1 MKDSFG
7 REISYLRISLTDKC
21 NLRCRY
27 CMPEE
32 GVCLKDHSEMLTE
45 DEFVQAAEVAAELG
59 IRKIRLTGGEPLVKK
74 NIIGICARIS
84 AIPGIEDIGITTNG
98 LLLPKIAKD
107 LAAVGVTRVNISLDT
122 LKKDKFE
129 YLSRRP
135 APEDLMGAVKAA
147 LEAGFKKVKINA
159 VLIGGVNDDEIED
172 LAALTMD
179 YPVDVRFIELMPMY
193 DSGDFGP
200 EAYLDSDIVLE
211 RLSLLPSGGMD
222 DGGVAKKYK
231 LPGAKGEIGLISAVS
246 KSFCSSCNRI
256 RLTADGFLKPC
267 LHSSQEIG
275 IKGLAREE
283 VKEKMKECIL
293 AKPPCHPELSYE
305 HRSGSERNMNRI
317 GG

>member
-1 MKDSFG
+1 
-7 REISYLRISLTDKC
+7 
-21 NLRCRY
+21 
-27 CMPEE
+27 MPEE

-74 NIIGICARIS
+74 NIVGICARIS

-98 LLLPKIAKD
+98 ILLPKMAKD

-147 LEAGFKKVKINA
+147 LDAGFRKVKVNA

-172 LAALTMD
+172 LASLTMD

-200 EAYLDSDIVLE
+200 AAYLNSDTVLKKLDLE
-211 RLSLLPSGGMD
+211 PVED
-222 DGGVAKKYK
+222 DGTVAKRYR
-231 LPGAKGEIGLISAVS
+231 LEGAMGEVGLISAVS
-246 KSFCSSCNRI
+246 KSFCATCNRI

-275 IKGLAREE
+275 IKGLSREG
-283 VKEKMKECIL
+283 VIEKMKECIM
-293 AKPPCHPELSYE
+293 AKPPCHPDLSYE

>member
-1 MKDSFG
+1 MKDTYG

-32 GVCLKDHSEMLTE
+32 GVCLKSHDEMLTE
-45 DEFVQAAEVAAELG
+45 DEIVQAAEVAAELG
-59 IRKIRLTGGEPLVKK
+59 VNKIRLTGGEPLVKK
-74 NIIGICARIS
+74 SIVGICARIS
-84 AIPGIEDIGITTNG
+84 KIPGFEDICLTTNG
-98 LLLPKIAKD
+98 LLLPKLGKD
-107 LAAVGVTRVNISLDT
+107 LVAAGATRVNLSLDT
-122 LKKDKFE
+122 LKKEKFE
-129 YLSRRP
+129 YISRRP
-135 APEDLMGAVKAA
+135 APDDLLCGLKAA
-147 LEAGFKKVKINA
+147 MDAGFKKIKINA

-172 LAALTMD
+172 LAKLTLE

-200 EAYLDSDIVLE
+200 AAYLNSDVVLE
-211 RLSLLPSGGMD
+211 KLPLTPVAD
-222 DGGVAKKYK
+222 DGSVAKRYV

-246 KSFCSSCNRI
+246 KSFCATCNRI

-275 IKGLAREE
+275 IKGLGRDE
-283 VKEKMKECIL
+283 VKKQMIKAIMD
-293 AKPPCHPELSYE
+293 KPPCHPDLSYE
-305 HRSGSERNMNRI
+305 HRSGAERNMNQI

>member
-1 MKDSFG
+1 MKDAFG

-32 GVCLKDHSEMLTE
+32 GVCLKDHGDMLTE
-45 DEFVQAAEVAAELG
+45 EEFVQAAEVAASLG

-74 NIIGICARIS
+74 NVVGICAGIS
-84 AIPGIEDIGITTNG
+84 KIPGIEEVCFTTNG
-98 LLLPKIAKD
+98 LLLPKMGKD
-107 LAAVGVTRVNISLDT
+107 LASAGAAGVNLSVDT
-122 LKKDKFE
+122 LKKEKFE
-129 YLSRRP
+129 YMSRRP
-135 APEDLMGAVKAA
+135 APDDLLAGLKAA
-147 LEAGFKKVKINA
+147 LDAGFRKVKINA
-159 VLIGGVNDDEIED
+159 VLIGGFNDDEIED
-172 LAALTMD
+172 LAQLSVA

-200 EAYLDSDIVLE
+200 SAYIGSDTVIKK
-211 RLSLLPSGGMD
+211 LPLTPVEGG
-222 DGGVAKKYK
+222 GGVARRYR
-231 LPGAKGEIGLISAVS
+231 LPGAQGEIGLISAVS

-275 IKGLAREE
+275 IKGMDAQGVREQMI
-283 VKEKMKECIL
+283 KAIMEKP
-293 AKPPCHPELSYE
+293 ACHPELSYE
-305 HRSGSERNMNRI
+305 KRSKAERNMNRI

>member
-1 MKDSFG
+1 MKDTFG
-7 REISYLRISLTDKC
+7 REITYLRISLTDKC

-32 GVCLKDHSEMLTE
+32 GVCLKDHDEMLSE
-45 DEFVQAAEVAAELG
+45 DEFIQAAEVAAGLG

-74 NIIGICARIS
+74 NIVGICARIS
-84 AIPGIEDIGITTNG
+84 KIPGIKDIGITTNG
-98 LLLPKIAKD
+98 LYLPKMGKD
-107 LAAVGVTRVNISLDT
+107 LVAAGVTRVNVSLDT
-122 LKKDKFE
+122 LKKEKFE
-129 YLSRRP
+129 YISRRP
-135 APEDLMGAVKAA
+135 APEDLLCGVKAA
-147 LEAGFKKVKINA
+147 FDAGFKKVKVNA

-172 LAALTMD
+172 LANLTME

-200 EAYLDSDIVLE
+200 AAYLNSDAVLE
-211 RLSLLPSGGMD
+211 RLKLTPVEA
-222 DGGVAKKYK
+222 DGGVAKRYR
-231 LPGAKGEIGLISAVS
+231 LDGAKGEIGLISAVS
-246 KSFCSSCNRI
+246 KSFCGSCNRI

-275 IKGLAREE
+275 IKGLDAEGVRERMI
-283 VKEKMKECIL
+283 KCIL
-293 AKPPCHPELSYE
+293 DKPSCHPDLSYE